1 MIKKILLLIVML
13 LIIAYL
19 ITAITAF
26 NNKSDNK
33 TCKDIELIIK
43 DSINAGFITE
53 REIASLLKD
62 EGIYP
67 VGKKMERIQTR
78 QLEAELTKHPL
89 IDKAECYK
97 TPGGKV
103 CMEIS
108 QRLPILR
115 VMNYKGES
123 FYLDN
128 QGKII
133 PPEAKCTAHL
143 AIVTGYAEKSFA
155 MRSLYRFGV
164 FLQNDKFW
172 NAQIEQIY
180 VNSSNDV
187 ELVTRVGNHTVLL
200 GSLDEFRAKLKKLF
214 IFYKNALPLEGWNKY
229 SVINVKYANQVICK
243 K

>member
-97 TPGGKV
+97 HRVGK
-103 CMEIS
+103 
-108 QRLPILR
+108 
-115 VMNYKGES
+115 
-123 FYLDN
+123 
-128 QGKII
+128 
-133 PPEAKCTAHL
+133 
-143 AIVTGYAEKSFA
+143 FA
-155 MRSLYRFGV
+155 WRFRNV
-164 FLQNDKFW
+164 FLFFG
-172 NAQIEQIY
+172 
-180 VNSSNDV
+180 
-187 ELVTRVGNHTVLL
+187 L
-200 GSLDEFRAKLKKLF
+200 
-214 IFYKNALPLEGWNKY
+214 
-229 SVINVKYANQVICK
+229 
-243 K
+243 